1 MRYIICVVVLSLL
14 CAKIISAGKSEHA
27 IMMQEI
33 AEANRILEASVT
45 PIHYGI
51 KPRVPDPEPD
61 THTQREHSYGPKP
74 APIRRAATNAAHGRG
89 SLDRGCLAAFPGG
102 FLQNPKI

>member
-1 MRYIICVVVLSLL
+1 
-14 CAKIISAGKSEHA
+14 
-27 IMMQEI
+27 MMQEI

-74 APIRRAATNAAHGRG
+74 APIRRAATTQHMGEAASIGVA
-89 SLDRGCLAAFPGG
+89 SLRFRAG
-102 FLQNPKI
+102 FCKIQKSE

>member
-45 PIHYGI
+45 PIHYDI
-51 KPRVPDPEPD
+51 KPREPDPEPID
-61 THTQREHSYGPKP
+61 ESTVIVTAGPADK
-74 APIRRAATNAAHGRG
+74 
-89 SLDRGCLAAFPGG
+89 
-102 FLQNPKI
+102 